1 MKARYHALLV
11 HKALTQWLAPPAL
24 AAVTR
29 ANLKQDSLLG
39 LSHFEYHFDHN
50 RFAEGNAY
58 IRACQQTIVAWPG
71 AEAAWQ
77 ALGRLTHAVQ
87 DFYAHSNYVALWL
100 AQHPTPPTPA
110 SIDPLTPE
118 ILNHLQ
124 LQSGKIYWVREALWQ
139 WRVTRPLVHGLLPA
153 DSHARMNLDEPATGP
168 LFAYAMAAA
177 EHRTRLE
184 FTHLLTALGQQHG
197 PAIQQAFCTG

>member
-1 MKARYHALLV
+1 MNAPYHVVLIQQALG
-11 HKALTQWLAPPAL
+11 QWLSPQAL

-29 ANLKQDSLLG
+29 ANLNQDRLLG
-39 LSHFEYHFDHN
+39 LLHFEYHFDHN
-50 RFAEGNAY
+50 RFAEGYAY
-58 IRACQQTIVAWPG
+58 VHTCQQAIVAWPG
-71 AEAAWQ
+71 APAAWQ

-100 AQHPTPPTPA
+100 AQHATPPNPA
-110 SIDPLTPE
+110 SIDPVAPE
-118 ILNHLQ
+118 ILNHPQ

-139 WRVTRPLVHGLLPA
+139 WRITRPLVHGLLPA

-184 FTHLLTALGQQHG
+184 FTRLLAALGQRHG